1 MHGLRTPYFF
11 PPMHD
16 VFSQPDF
23 STYAISELSENN
35 RNNHNKVG
43 SEGMKAKLTGR
54 SDLATDARGTNNSK
68 LCQLRGFLA
77 GDFMAIINAQPQ
89 EGQSH
94 KKRKT
99 MAVALFV
106 NEARHQI
113 REYGTMPCEMN
124 NDCRTKARPSFALMT
139 FVNWPFVVKQR
150 LRGLWQTINRSL
162 QAPTKQSAMAAREQC
177 RWHTMTWSN
186 VHVDSRRKPEKEC
199 LKPKAEGAE
208 RCKRLESFASRAF
221 YQLSPRRVSQTDG
234 EPGHTSLPQPAMAI
248 IVNVACTCKRT
259 HADQDPE
266 FQRTLRK

>member
-1 MHGLRTPYFF
+1 MQHTAQLLCMPRASTVFF
-11 PPMHD
+11 LKSIPRMRSHEVKRHSVTIILPMPPR
-16 VFSQPDF
+16 S
-23 STYAISELSENN
+23 ST
-35 RNNHNKVG
+35 NNHNKVG

-54 SDLATDARGTNNSK
+54 SDLTTDARGTNNSK
-68 LCQLRGFLA
+68 LCQLRGLLV

-94 KKRKT
+94 KERKT

-106 NEARHQI
+106 NEARHQV

-124 NDCRTKARPSFALMT
+124 NDCRTKARQGAPSFALMT

-162 QAPTKQSAMAAREQC
+162 QTPTKQSAMAAREQC

-199 LKPKAEGAE
+199 LKMRRSVIERLGDLPAEG
-208 RCKRLESFASRAF
+208 
-221 YQLSPRRVSQTDG
+221 
-234 EPGHTSLPQPAMAI
+234 
-248 IVNVACTCKRT
+248 
-259 HADQDPE
+259 
-266 FQRTLRK
+266 